1 MSDKLKG
8 IPSIY
13 YLNLDSESDR
23 RRYMEKQFEKW
34 NLTNVTRFSG
44 SNYLVDNYDDWKDI
58 LHFPQMIKERY
69 HRLMASITLSTL
81 EIIRH
86 WLETTD
92 EKHLILFED
101 DYDLNLID
109 YWHFD
114 WEYLM
119 NSLPYDWD
127 CIQLGYESW
136 DKIKFYLHPK
146 DETGA
151 YGPILI
157 NRHFAQKLINLHYVK
172 DKYMLIRKYGT
183 YPFNSGYRVVSLDG
197 FIPFLGKTYQLPLI
211 TQNPYLDKVPKK
223 HHFICRDLYYWWWK
237 NKRDEFTLDE
247 FFSYGKQND
256 YAMTEVV
263 NCR

>member
-13 YLNLDSESDR
+13 YLNLDSEVDR
-23 RRYMEKQFEKW
+23 RRYMERQFEKL
-34 NLTNVTRFSG
+34 NLNNVTRFSG
-44 SNYLVDNYDDWKDI
+44 SNYLVENYDNWKDV
-58 LHFPQMIKERY
+58 LHFPNLIDENRHQ
-69 HRLMASITLSTL
+69 LTASITLSTL

-101 DYDLNLID
+101 DYDLNLIQ

-119 NSLPYDWD
+119 KSIPYDWD
-127 CIQLGYESW
+127 CIQLGFESSYY
-136 DKIKFYLHPK
+136 IKFYLHPK
-146 DETGA
+146 DKTSA

-172 DKYMLIRKYGT
+172 EKYILIRKHG
-183 YPFNSGYRVVSLDG
+183 V
-197 FIPFLGKTYQLPLI
+197 
-211 TQNPYLDKVPKK
+211 
-223 HHFICRDLYYWWWK
+223 HH
-237 NKRDEFTLDE
+237 
-247 FFSYGKQND
+247 
-256 YAMTEVV
+256 
-263 NCR
+263 